1 MSGSLWIEVILP
13 DTEFNQKDLAAE
25 VACSCAFCALR
36 SQVLIQASE
45 FLAAIL
51 HFVWIVLDVTRP
63 HTGCTGI
70 EWQIHLSWRHYCYCL
85 DYYVLSD
92 FIFVS
97 NYLVKQGCRISR
109 YTFQTFF
116 LLKTKPFLLSCFILI
131 LSFPTTEES
140 VLPGQCNEHKKNSQ
154 KVCTDQFK

>member
-1 MSGSLWIEVILP
+1 MILP
-13 DTEFNQKDLAAE
+13 DTEFNQKELAAE
-25 VACSCAFCALR
+25 VTCSCAFCALR

-45 FLAAIL
+45 FLATIL

-70 EWQIHLSWRHYCYCL
+70 KWQIHVSWTHYCYCL

-97 NYLVKQGCRISR
+97 NYLVKQGCRISP

-116 LLKTKPFLLSCFILI
+116 PVENETIPTK
-131 LSFPTTEES
+131 
-140 VLPGQCNEHKKNSQ
+140 LPH
-154 KVCTDQFK
+154 TYPQFSNHRGICSARPVQ